1 MSKFLKH
8 LNNFEEYMLVILLPA
23 MCAAIFLSTFM
34 RFTNLLVI
42 PWAEELTRYMMIWMM
57 FFGISAAAKRGE
69 HFCITAFVM
78 LLPLP
83 FQKFVGI
90 IRILL
95 MTGFT
100 LFITRFCIVI
110 LRHQM
115 MMGQLSPALKV
126 PMWTMYSAIIVG
138 CVLMLFRYTVFGIRE
153 LREKKGE

>member
-1 MSKFLKH
+1 
-8 LNNFEEYMLVILLPA
+8 MLVVLLPA

-57 FFGISAAAKRGE
+57 FFGISAAAKRVE

-78 LLPLP
+78 LLPQP
-83 FQKFVGI
+83 IQKFIGI

-100 LFITRFCIVI
+100 LFVGRFCIVI
-110 LRHQM
+110 LQNQM
-115 MMGQLSPALKV
+115 MMGQVSPSLKW
-126 PMWTMYSAIIVG
+126 PMWTMYSAVFVG
-138 CVLMLFRYTVFGIRE
+138 CTLMLIRYLVHGIKE
-153 LREKKGE
+153 LLPNKTQIQE